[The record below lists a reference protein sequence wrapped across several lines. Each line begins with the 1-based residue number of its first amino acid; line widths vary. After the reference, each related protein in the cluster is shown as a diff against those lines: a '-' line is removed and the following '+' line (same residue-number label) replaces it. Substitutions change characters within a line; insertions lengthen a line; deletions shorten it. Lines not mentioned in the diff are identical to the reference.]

1 MSKTV
6 KSRALGGNVFADLGI
21 PEAETHLLKS
31 ELVARLQTVIRSQ
44 ELTQVRAAEL
54 LGVSQP
60 DVSRILAG
68 RFREIS
74 VERLVN
80 FLTRLGCAVDI
91 VVKPAKRKAFAPIH
105 LEGGQI

>member
-1 MSKTV
+1 MTKAVRTPAQ
-6 KSRALGGNVFADLGI
+6 RGNVFADLGV
-21 PEAETHLLKS
+21 PNSETHLLKA

-44 ELTQVRAAEL
+44 DLAQARVAEL

-68 RFREIS
+68 RFRDIS

-91 VVKPAKRKAFAPIH
+91 VVKPAKKKAFAPIH
-105 LEGGQI
+105 LEAGQV

>member
-1 MSKTV
+1 M
-6 KSRALGGNVFADLGI
+6 FADLGV
-21 PEAETHLLKS
+21 PEPDAHLLKA
-31 ELVARLQTVIRSQ
+31 ELVARLQIVIRSQ
-44 ELTQVRAAEL
+44 GLTQVRVGEM

-68 RFREIS
+68 RFHEIS

-91 VVKPAKRKAFAPIH
+91 VVKPAKKKAFAPIH
-105 LEGGQI
+105 LEPEQA